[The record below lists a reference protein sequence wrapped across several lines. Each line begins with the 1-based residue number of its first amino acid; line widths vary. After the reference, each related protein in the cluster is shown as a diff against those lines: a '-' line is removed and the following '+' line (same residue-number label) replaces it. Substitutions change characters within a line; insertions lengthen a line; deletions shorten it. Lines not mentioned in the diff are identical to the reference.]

1 MKYIWILICS
11 IMTPFTLRTASAEG
25 VKNSSSFYDQT
36 LNSLRGEPID
46 FKIYRGNVSLVVNT
60 ASRCGFTSQYES
72 LENLFNEF
80 QQEGFQVLGFP
91 SNDFGSQEPGSNQEI
106 ADFCKLNYGVT
117 FPMFEKI
124 SVVGENKHQAYKIL
138 TEYSDKKLSG
148 EIGWNFVKF
157 LVDKNGVPR
166 VRFSSM
172 TRPENKILRN
182 EIEKLLRE

>member
-1 MKYIWILICS
+1 
-11 IMTPFTLRTASAEG
+11 
-25 VKNSSSFYDQT
+25 
-36 LNSLRGEPID
+36 
-46 FKIYRGNVSLVVNT
+46 
-60 ASRCGFTSQYES
+60 
-72 LENLFNEF
+72 
-80 QQEGFQVLGFP
+80 
-91 SNDFGSQEPGSNQEI
+91 
-106 ADFCKLNYGVT
+106 
-117 FPMFEKI
+117 MFEKI